1 MARDR
6 RVQLLLSIFDQAFG
20 GASWHG
26 TPLGG
31 ALRGVSLG
39 QALWRPGRGRHNI
52 WELVLHTAY
61 WKNAVRRRLTKDD
74 RVAFPRAGANFPG
87 LPPRPTAAQWKR
99 DVAVLKREH
108 ALLRRAIARVAP
120 ARLGRRVWQS
130 RWNTAATVVGIASHD
145 LYHAGQMQLLKR
157 LQRGAK

>member
-1 MARDR
+1 VAKDR
-6 RVQLLLSIFDQAFG
+6 RVQLLLSVFAQAFG

-26 TPLGG
+26 TPLAG
-31 ALRGVSLG
+31 ALRGVSPR

-61 WKNAVRRRLTKDD
+61 WKNMVRRRLTRDET
-74 RVAFPRAGANFPG
+74 VTFPRRGANFPAV
-87 LPPRPTAAQWKR
+87 PARPSATQWKA
-99 DVAVLKREH
+99 DVALLKREH
-108 ALLRRAIARVAP
+108 GLLRRAIARLAP

-130 RWNTAATVVGIASHD
+130 RWSAAATVVGIASHD
-145 LYHAGQMQLLKR
+145 LYHAGQIQLLKR